1 MLIWVW
7 CGGGY
12 IFLSYSGIY
21 KTENQENIFG
31 CKTNLFGTGI
41 KMAYCNQ
48 MGESLIWDLGNLN
61 NTMIK
66 WQSYMTCAIGMT
78 SCHCQTLFI
87 LEGRKGG
94 ESTASCALLSCCVT
108 SFWGTVLIK
117 STDVQKFS
125 FPTSCPHLCHLLNPV
140 WPIPPL
146 GYNYNMEFMSKSF

>member
-7 CGGGY
+7 CGGY

-21 KTENQENIFG
+21 RTENQENIFG

-48 MGESLIWDLGNLN
+48 MGESLIWDLGSLN
-61 NTMIK
+61 NTMIN
-66 WQSYMTCAIGMT
+66 WQSYMCTWNDQLSLPDPIYSGG
-78 SCHCQTLFI
+78 
-87 LEGRKGG
+87 EGG

-108 SFWGTVLIK
+108 SFWRTMLIK
-117 STDVQKFS
+117 STDVHKFS
-125 FPTSCPHLCHLLNPV
+125 FSTSCPHLCHLLNPV

>member
-21 KTENQENIFG
+21 RTENQENIFG

-48 MGESLIWDLGNLN
+48 MGGSLIWDLGSLN
-61 NTMIK
+61 NTMIN
-66 WQSYMTCAIGMT
+66 WQSYMCIWNDQLSLPDPIYSGGE
-78 SCHCQTLFI
+78 
-87 LEGRKGG
+87 EGRWIH
-94 ESTASCALLSCCVT
+94 SFLCLTLLLWLPFEEQCQ
-108 SFWGTVLIK
+108 IK

-125 FPTSCPHLCHLLNPV
+125 FPTSCPRLCHLLNLV